1 MSTMSIEGKKM
12 TKQNLKKNLII
23 YTILILFSAVLLL
36 PFIALIST
44 SFKTFEQAV
53 SEPANLIPTS
63 IVIAKF
69 SNYKTVLFEQNYIT
83 GLFTSFHIS
92 LIGSFGTV
100 FSASLVAYAFAR
112 FEVKEKDW
120 IFSVLMFSAMIPGQ
134 VLTISMYEMYI
145 NLGWLNTYFPFW
157 IPPFLGGGIMNVFLI
172 RQFFLG
178 IPKTLYE
185 AAEIDGASYF
195 GQYIRL
201 AIPLSVPVLL
211 TVFIFT
217 FTGSW
222 NDFMT
227 PLLFLSGAEANKL
240 PLSLLMYRMYDLLKV
255 GDSKQWN
262 VISAGNILMMLPI
275 IILFIFTQK
284 YFIEGVSVSGIKQ

>member
-1 MSTMSIEGKKM
+1 M
-12 TKQNLKKNLII
+12 TKNEVKKNVIL
-23 YTILILFSAVLLL
+23 YTILVIFSIILLL
-36 PFIALIST
+36 PFISLLST

-63 IVIAKF
+63 IVVAKL
-69 SNYKTVLFEQNYIT
+69 SNYKTVLFEQNYTT
-83 GLFTSFHIS
+83 GLFTSLHIAFIS
-92 LIGSFGTV
+92 AFGTT

-112 FEVKEKDW
+112 FDVKEKDW

-134 VLTISMYEMYI
+134 VLTISMYELYI

-185 AAEIDGASYF
+185 AAEIDGANYF
-195 GQYIRL
+195 GQYATL
-201 AIPLSVPVLL
+201 ALPLSVPVLL

-227 PLLFLSGAEANKL
+227 PLLFLSGADANKL

-255 GDSKQWN
+255 GDTKQWN
-262 VISAGNILMMLPI
+262 VISAGNILMMVPI
-275 IILFIFTQK
+275 VVLFIFTQK